1 MLAGQSSIPGQRG
14 IPTETPPMTR
24 RAFLALASSAC
35 LPPLAW
41 AQALQTPRA
50 GRVERLANFPSTFVD
65 PRHVEVWLP
74 PGYDPQAKRYAVLY
88 MHDGQMLFD
97 ASTTW
102 NQKAWQVDVA
112 AARLMAAGQVQDF
125 IVVGPW
131 NNGAF
136 RHAEYFPG
144 KVLAHLP
151 EPLRQGLIA
160 KNLKGRSRSEAY
172 LRFLVEE
179 LKPAIDAQYPTRPE
193 REATFLMGS
202 SMGGLISAYA
212 LCEHPEVFGGA
223 ACLSTHWIGTYE
235 RNEEIPSAAMAY
247 LRGAL
252 PAPSSVKWWMDRG
265 TTELDAQ
272 YDQAQPRIDALMAEK
287 GFVPGAHFQSRVYEG
302 TGHNE
307 LDWARRLHEPL
318 AFLLGR

>member
-1 MLAGQSSIPGQRG
+1 
-14 IPTETPPMTR
+14 MTR
-24 RAFLALASSAC
+24 RTFLAMAPALIAA
-35 LPPLAW
+35 PLWTPTAAP

-50 GRVERLANFPSTFVD
+50 GRVERLANFPSKFVD

-97 ASTTW
+97 PSTTW
-102 NQKAWQVDVA
+102 NRKAWHVDEA

-131 NNGAF
+131 NNGKF
-136 RHAEYFPG
+136 RHAEYFPA
-144 KVLAHLP
+144 KFLPHLP
-151 EPLRQGLIA
+151 EPLRQGLV
-160 KNLKGRSRSEAY
+160 NQGLQGRSQSDAY

-179 LKPAIDAQYPTRPE
+179 LKPAIDTRYATRPE

-212 LCEHPEVFGGA
+212 LCEHPKVFGGA
-223 ACLSTHWIGTYE
+223 ACLSTHWIGTFQ
-235 RNEEIPSAAMAY
+235 RNDEVPSAAIAY

-252 PAPSSVKWWMDRG
+252 PDPASVKWWMDRG

-287 GFVPGAHFQSRVYEG
+287 GFVPGARYQTRVYEG

-307 LDWARRLHEPL
+307 VDWARRLHEPL
-318 AFLLGR
+318 TFLLGR